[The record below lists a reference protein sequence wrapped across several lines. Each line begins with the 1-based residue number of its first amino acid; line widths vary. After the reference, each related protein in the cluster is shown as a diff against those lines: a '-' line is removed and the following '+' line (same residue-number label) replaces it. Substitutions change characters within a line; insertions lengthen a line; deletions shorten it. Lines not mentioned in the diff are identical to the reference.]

1 MARPPHEN
9 AAEWAEARR
18 RQTEHDDLMAQLAD
32 RDAEMEHDLSVA
44 CGACELDS
52 HQVPET
58 DFTRRPAPGHRPASR
73 RRSRGR

>member
-1 MARPPHEN
+1 MA
-9 AAEWAEARR
+9 
-18 RQTEHDDLMAQLAD
+18 LLAD

-58 DFTRRPAPGHRPASR
+58 DFTRRPAQRHRSAS